1 MPKIIENVRGMLI
14 EEAQNQIATNGYE
27 SVTIRS
33 IAKGCGL
40 GLGTFYNYFKSKD
53 MLIATFLN
61 ENWQKRMGIIKETYK
76 NESDPMVVVRALHH
90 DITDF
95 IVTYNDI
102 FSSPSAIKSFSF
114 VAPGYHKY
122 VREQVAEPIYRSC
135 VLAGIENA
143 EFLSAFVAESLVTWT
158 VAKKN
163 YDEIAA
169 IISKLFVK

>member
-1 MPKIIENVRGMLI
+1 MLL
-14 EEAQNQIATNGYE
+14 EEAQHQIATNGYE

-33 IAKGCGL
+33 IARGCGL

-61 ENWQKRMGIIKETYK
+61 ENWQERMNVIKETYK
-76 NESDPMVVVRALHH
+76 NERDPMVVVRALYD
-90 DITDF
+90 DISDF
-95 IVTYNDI
+95 IFVYKDI

-114 VAPGYHKY
+114 AAPGYHKY
-122 VREQVAEPIYRSC
+122 VREQVAAPIYNSC
-135 VLAGIENA
+135 VLSGIENA
-143 EFLSAFVAESLVTWT
+143 EFLSVFVAESLVTWT
-158 VAKKN
+158 VSKKN